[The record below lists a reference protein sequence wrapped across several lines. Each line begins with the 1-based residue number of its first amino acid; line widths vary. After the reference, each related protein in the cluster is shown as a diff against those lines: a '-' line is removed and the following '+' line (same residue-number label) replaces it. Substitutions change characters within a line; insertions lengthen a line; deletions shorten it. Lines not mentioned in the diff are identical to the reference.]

1 MKTLRWIVKFLPT
14 LLTALIL
21 AIIVWVSA
29 VSSADPNEEREYS
42 APIPITVLGLD
53 PDLVVT
59 GQYDDEVKVSIRA
72 PRSVQE
78 RLAANPDAI
87 HAYINLSGLKAGEHT
102 LEPQIAIDL
111 SPTRVTLVSPSEIT
125 LKLENILSKEVPV
138 EIRQNGALPIGYT
151 AGTPVLSQDSALV
164 IGPESQVL
172 KVEQVVASVD
182 LSNIITSISR
192 QVELKALD
200 ARGVIVSG
208 INLNPTQVNVEI
220 PITQLGGYR
229 NVFVKIVTTGQIAQG
244 FYLTGIMAD
253 PPNIT
258 IYSTDPELAANM
270 PAFIETTP
278 LNLNGAFE
286 SFEKDVSLNLPEGIV
301 VVGDQQVTIKV
312 NISAIQSSILLTG
325 IQVEISNLGQGL
337 KAALSPDRVDIY
349 VSGPLYLLDKLNAA
363 DIIVT
368 LDLANKT
375 PGTYQ
380 LIPTVTLADSAINLD
395 SILPASIEV
404 VISR

>member
-111 SPTRVTLVSPSEIT
+111 SPTRLTLVSPSEIT

-138 EIRQNGALPIGYT
+138 EIRETGALPIGYT

-200 ARGVIVSG
+200 ARGVIVTG

-380 LIPTVTLADSAINLD
+380 LIPTVTLADTAINLD

>member
-14 LLTALIL
+14 LFTALVL

-111 SPTRVTLVSPSEIT
+111 SPTRLTLVSPSEIT

-138 EIRQNGALPIGYT
+138 EIRENGALPIGYT

-208 INLNPTQVNVEI
+208 INLNPTQVTVDI

-380 LIPTVTLADSAINLD
+380 LIPTVTLADTAINLD

>member
-14 LLTALIL
+14 LLTALVL

-111 SPTRVTLVSPSEIT
+111 SPTRLTLVSPSEIT

>member
-14 LLTALIL
+14 LFTALIL
-21 AIIVWVSA
+21 AIFVWVSA
-29 VSSADPNEEREYS
+29 VSSTDPNEEREY
-42 APIPITVLGLD
+42 ATPVPVTVLGLD
-53 PDLVVT
+53 PDLVIT
-59 GQYDDEVKVSIRA
+59 GQLEDEVKVRIRA

-78 RLAANPDAI
+78 RLAANPDAV
-87 HAYINLSGLKAGEHT
+87 HAYINLSGLTAGEHT

-111 SPTRVTLVSPSEIT
+111 SPTRVTLVTPPEIT
-125 LKLENILSKEVPV
+125 LTLENILSKEVPV
-138 EIRQNGALPIGYT
+138 ELRLTGSLPIGYE
-151 AGTPVLSQDSALV
+151 AGEAVLSHDTAV
-164 IGPESQVL
+164 AIGPESQVL
-172 KVEQVVASVD
+172 KVERVVAGLD
-182 LSNIITSISR
+182 LNNVSTSISR

-208 INLNPTQVNVEI
+208 INLNPTQVTVEI
-220 PITQLGGYR
+220 PVTQLGGYR

-244 FYLTGIMAD
+244 FYLTGILAD
-253 PPNIT
+253 PPTIT

-278 LNLNGAFE
+278 LNLNGASE
-286 SFEKDVSLNLPEGIV
+286 SFQKDVNLNLPEGIV
-301 VVGDQQVTIKV
+301 VVGDQQVSIHV
-312 NISAIQSSILLTG
+312 SISAIQSSILLTG
-325 IQVEISNLGQGL
+325 IPVEISNLGQGL

-363 DIIVT
+363 DIIVM

-380 LIPTVTLADSAINLD
+380 LIPTVTLADTAINLD

-404 VISR
+404 VITR

>member
-1 MKTLRWIVKFLPT
+1 
-14 LLTALIL
+14 
-21 AIIVWVSA
+21 
-29 VSSADPNEEREYS
+29 
-42 APIPITVLGLD
+42 
-53 PDLVVT
+53 
-59 GQYDDEVKVSIRA
+59 
-72 PRSVQE
+72 
-78 RLAANPDAI
+78 
-87 HAYINLSGLKAGEHT
+87 
-102 LEPQIAIDL
+102 
-111 SPTRVTLVSPSEIT
+111 
-125 LKLENILSKEVPV
+125 
-138 EIRQNGALPIGYT
+138 
-151 AGTPVLSQDSALV
+151 
-164 IGPESQVL
+164 
-172 KVEQVVASVD
+172 
-182 LSNIITSISR
+182 
-192 QVELKALD
+192 VELKALD

-208 INLNPTQVNVEI
+208 INLNPTQVTVDI

-325 IQVEISNLGQGL
+325 IQVEISQPRTGLESSAFPRQGGYLRLWPTLSTGQ
-337 KAALSPDRVDIY
+337 
-349 VSGPLYLLDKLNAA
+349 LNAA

>member
-14 LLTALIL
+14 LFTALIL
-21 AIIVWVSA
+21 AIFVWVSA
-29 VSSADPNEEREYS
+29 VSSTDPNEEREY
-42 APIPITVLGLD
+42 ATPVPVTVLGLD
-53 PDLVVT
+53 PDLVIT
-59 GQYDDEVKVSIRA
+59 GQLEDEVKVRIRA

-78 RLAANPDAI
+78 RLAANPDAV
-87 HAYINLSGLKAGEHT
+87 HAYINLSGLTAGEHT

-111 SPTRVTLVSPSEIT
+111 SPTRVTLVTPPEIT
-125 LKLENILSKEVPV
+125 LTLENILSKEVPV
-138 EIRQNGALPIGYT
+138 ELRLTGSLPIGYE
-151 AGTPVLSQDSALV
+151 AGEAVLSHDTAV
-164 IGPESQVL
+164 AIGPESQVL
-172 KVEQVVASVD
+172 KVERVVAGLD
-182 LSNIITSISR
+182 LNNVSTSISR

-208 INLNPTQVNVEI
+208 INLNPTQVTVEI
-220 PITQLGGYR
+220 PVTQLGGYR

-244 FYLTGIMAD
+244 FYLTGILAD
-253 PPNIT
+253 PPTIT

-278 LNLNGAFE
+278 LNLNGASE
-286 SFEKDVSLNLPEGIV
+286 SFQKDVNLNLPEGIV
-301 VVGDQQVTIKV
+301 VVGDQQVSIHV
-312 NISAIQSSILLTG
+312 SISAIQSSILLTG
-325 IQVEISNLGQGL
+325 IPVEISNLGQGL
-337 KAALSPDRVDIY
+337 KATLSPDRVDIY

-363 DIIVT
+363 DIIVM

-380 LIPTVTLADSAINLD
+380 LIPTVTLADTAINLD

-404 VISR
+404 VITR

>member
-14 LLTALIL
+14 LFTALVL

-111 SPTRVTLVSPSEIT
+111 SPTRLTLVSPSEIT

-138 EIRQNGALPIGYT
+138 EIRENGALPIGYT

>member
-14 LLTALIL
+14 LFTALIL

-138 EIRQNGALPIGYT
+138 EIRENGALPIGYT

>member
-138 EIRQNGALPIGYT
+138 EIRENGALPIGYT

-208 INLNPTQVNVEI
+208 INLNPTQVTVDI

>member
-14 LLTALIL
+14 LFTALVL

-111 SPTRVTLVSPSEIT
+111 SPTRLTLVSPSEIT

-138 EIRQNGALPIGYT
+138 EIRETGALPIGYT

-208 INLNPTQVNVEI
+208 INLNPTQVTVDI

>member
-111 SPTRVTLVSPSEIT
+111 SPTRLTLVSPSEIT

-138 EIRQNGALPIGYT
+138 EIRETGALPIGYT

-200 ARGVIVSG
+200 ARGVIVTG
-208 INLNPTQVNVEI
+208 INLNPTQVTVDI

>member
-14 LLTALIL
+14 LATALVL

-29 VSSADPNEEREYS
+29 VSSADPNEEREY
-42 APIPITVLGLD
+42 AVPIPVTMLGLD
-53 PDLVVT
+53 PDLVIT
-59 GQYDDEVKVSIRA
+59 GQHDDQVKVSIRA
-72 PRSVQE
+72 PRSIQE
-78 RLAANPDAI
+78 RLAANPEAI
-87 HAYINLSGLKAGEHT
+87 HAFINLSGLKAGEHT
-102 LEPQIAIDL
+102 LEAQIAIDL
-111 SPTRVTLVSPSEIT
+111 SPTRVTQVSPAEIT
-125 LKLENILSKEVPV
+125 LTLENILSKELPV
-138 EIRQNGALPIGYT
+138 EISQTGSLPIGYET
-151 AGTPVLSQDSALV
+151 GTPVLSQDSALV
-164 IGPESQVL
+164 IGPESQVV
-172 KVEQVVASVD
+172 KVERVVASVD
-182 LSNIITSISR
+182 LNNVITSISR

-220 PITQLGGYR
+220 PVTQLGGYR

-244 FYLTGIMAD
+244 FYLTGILAD
-253 PPNIT
+253 PPTIT

-278 LNLNGAFE
+278 LNLNGALE
-286 SFEKDVSLNLPEGIV
+286 SFEEDVNLNLPEGIV
-301 VVGDQQVTIKV
+301 VVGDQQVTIRV
-312 NISAIQSSILLTG
+312 SISAIQSSILLTG
-325 IQVEISNLGQGL
+325 IPVEISNLGQGL

-349 VSGPLYLLDKLNAA
+349 LSGPLYLLDKLNAA

-404 VISR
+404 VITR

>member
-14 LLTALIL
+14 LFTALVL

-111 SPTRVTLVSPSEIT
+111 SPTRLTLVSPSEIT

-138 EIRQNGALPIGYT
+138 EIRENGALPIGYT

-200 ARGVIVSG
+200 ARGVIVTG
-208 INLNPTQVNVEI
+208 INLNPTQVTVDI

>member
-14 LLTALIL
+14 LFTALVL

-138 EIRQNGALPIGYT
+138 EIRENGALPIGYT

-200 ARGVIVSG
+200 ARGVIVTG
-208 INLNPTQVNVEI
+208 INLNPTQVTVDI

>member
-1 MKTLRWIVKFLPT
+1 LPT

-138 EIRQNGALPIGYT
+138 EIRENGALPIGYT

-200 ARGVIVSG
+200 ARGVIVTG

-229 NVFVKIVTTGQIAQG
+229 NVFVKIITTGQIAQG

>member
-111 SPTRVTLVSPSEIT
+111 SPTRLTLVSPSEIT

-200 ARGVIVSG
+200 ARGVIVTG
-208 INLNPTQVNVEI
+208 INLNPTQVTVDI

>member
-14 LLTALIL
+14 LFTALIL

-138 EIRQNGALPIGYT
+138 EIRENGALPIGYT

-208 INLNPTQVNVEI
+208 INLNPTQVTVDI

>member
-14 LLTALIL
+14 LFTALVL

-111 SPTRVTLVSPSEIT
+111 SPTRLTLVSPSEIT

-138 EIRQNGALPIGYT
+138 EIRENGALPIGYT

-208 INLNPTQVNVEI
+208 INLNPTQVTVDI

-325 IQVEISNLGQGL
+325 IQVEIINLGQGL

>member
-14 LLTALIL
+14 LFTALIL

-42 APIPITVLGLD
+42 APIPVTVLGLD
-53 PDLVVT
+53 PDLVIT
-59 GQYDDEVKVSIRA
+59 GQLEDEIKVSIRA
-72 PRSVQE
+72 PRSIQE
-78 RLAANPDAI
+78 RLATNPNAI
-87 HAYINLSGLKAGEHT
+87 HAFINLSGLKAGEHS
-102 LEPQIAIDL
+102 LEPQIAIDF
-111 SPTRVTLVSPSEIT
+111 SPTRVTAFSPSEIT
-125 LKLENILSKEVPV
+125 LKLENILSKEVPI
-138 EIRQNGALPIGYT
+138 EIRQTGGLPIGYE
-151 AGTPVLSQDSALV
+151 AGEIVLSQPTALI
-164 IGPESQVL
+164 IGPESQVV
-172 KVEQVVASVD
+172 KVERAVANID
-182 LSNIITSISR
+182 LSNVITTISR

-200 ARGVIVSG
+200 SRGVIVSG

-244 FYLTGIMAD
+244 FYLTGILAD
-253 PPNIT
+253 PPTIT

-270 PAFIETTP
+270 PAFIETIP
-278 LNLNGAFE
+278 LNLNGALE
-286 SFEKDVSLNLPEGIV
+286 SFQKEVSLNLPEGIV
-301 VVGDQQVTIKV
+301 VVGDQQVSIQV
-312 NISAIQSSILLTG
+312 SISAIQSSLLLTG
-325 IQVEISNLGQGL
+325 IPVEVVNLGQGL
-337 KAALSPDRVDIY
+337 NAALSPDRVDIY

-363 DIIVT
+363 DIIVR

-380 LIPTVTLADSAINLD
+380 LIPVVTLGDDAINLD

>member
-14 LLTALIL
+14 LFTALIL

-29 VSSADPNEEREYS
+29 VSSADPNEEREYA
-42 APIPITVLGLD
+42 APIPVTVLGLD
-53 PDLVVT
+53 PDLIIT
-59 GQYDDEVKVSIRA
+59 GQLDDEVKVIIRA

-78 RLAANPDAI
+78 RLATNPEAI
-87 HAYINLSGLKAGEHT
+87 HAFINLSGLKAGEHT

-111 SPTRVTLVSPSEIT
+111 SPTRVTLVSPAEIT

-138 EIRQNGALPIGYT
+138 EIRQTGALPIGYT
-151 AGTPVLSQDSALV
+151 AGTPVLSQASALV

-182 LSNIITSISR
+182 LSNIITSIAR

-200 ARGVIVSG
+200 ARGMIVGG
-208 INLNPTQVNVEI
+208 INLNPTQVTVDI

-244 FYLTGIMAD
+244 FYLTGILAD
-253 PPNIT
+253 PPTIT

-278 LNLNGAFE
+278 MNLNGAFE

-325 IQVEISNLGQGL
+325 IPVEISNLGQGL

>member
-14 LLTALIL
+14 LFTALVL

-138 EIRQNGALPIGYT
+138 EIRENGALPIGYT

-208 INLNPTQVNVEI
+208 INLNPTQVTVDI

>member
-14 LLTALIL
+14 LFTALVL

-111 SPTRVTLVSPSEIT
+111 SPTRLTLVSPSEIT

-138 EIRQNGALPIGYT
+138 EIRETGALPIGYT

-208 INLNPTQVNVEI
+208 INLNPTQVTVDI

-380 LIPTVTLADSAINLD
+380 LIPTVTLADTAINLD

>member
-1 MKTLRWIVKFLPT
+1 M
-14 LLTALIL
+14 
-21 AIIVWVSA
+21 
-29 VSSADPNEEREYS
+29 
-42 APIPITVLGLD
+42 
-53 PDLVVT
+53 
-59 GQYDDEVKVSIRA
+59 
-72 PRSVQE
+72 
-78 RLAANPDAI
+78 
-87 HAYINLSGLKAGEHT
+87 
-102 LEPQIAIDL
+102 
-111 SPTRVTLVSPSEIT
+111 
-125 LKLENILSKEVPV
+125 
-138 EIRQNGALPIGYT
+138 
-151 AGTPVLSQDSALV
+151 
-164 IGPESQVL
+164 
-172 KVEQVVASVD
+172 
-182 LSNIITSISR
+182 
-192 QVELKALD
+192 ELKALD

-208 INLNPTQVNVEI
+208 INLNPTQVTVDI

-325 IQVEISNLGQGL
+325 IQVEISQPRTGLESSAFPRQGGYLRLWPTLSTGQ
-337 KAALSPDRVDIY
+337 
-349 VSGPLYLLDKLNAA
+349 LNAA

>member
-1 MKTLRWIVKFLPT
+1 
-14 LLTALIL
+14 
-21 AIIVWVSA
+21 VWVSA

-138 EIRQNGALPIGYT
+138 EIRENGALPIGYT

-182 LSNIITSISR
+182 LSKSS
-192 QVELKALD
+192 
-200 ARGVIVSG
+200 
-208 INLNPTQVNVEI
+208 P
-220 PITQLGGYR
+220 
-229 NVFVKIVTTGQIAQG
+229 VF
-244 FYLTGIMAD
+244 
-253 PPNIT
+253 
-258 IYSTDPELAANM
+258 
-270 PAFIETTP
+270 
-278 LNLNGAFE
+278 
-286 SFEKDVSLNLPEGIV
+286 
-301 VVGDQQVTIKV
+301 
-312 NISAIQSSILLTG
+312 
-325 IQVEISNLGQGL
+325 
-337 KAALSPDRVDIY
+337 
-349 VSGPLYLLDKLNAA
+349 
-363 DIIVT
+363 
-368 LDLANKT
+368 
-375 PGTYQ
+375 
-380 LIPTVTLADSAINLD
+380 
-395 SILPASIEV
+395 PASGTE
-404 VISR
+404 SPGRARRDCLRDQP

>member
-14 LLTALIL
+14 LFTALVL

-29 VSSADPNEEREYS
+29 VSSTDPNEEREYS

-111 SPTRVTLVSPSEIT
+111 SPTRVTLVSPAEIT

-200 ARGVIVSG
+200 ARGVIVTG

>member
-14 LLTALIL
+14 LLTALVL

-111 SPTRVTLVSPSEIT
+111 SPTRLTLVSPSEIT

-278 LNLNGAFE
+278 MNLNGAFE

-325 IQVEISNLGQGL
+325 IPVEISNLGQGL

>member
-14 LLTALIL
+14 LFTALVL

-111 SPTRVTLVSPSEIT
+111 SPTRLTLVSPSEIT

-200 ARGVIVSG
+200 ARGVIVTG

>member
-1 MKTLRWIVKFLPT
+1 MKALRWIVKFLPT

-29 VSSADPNEEREYS
+29 VSSADPNEEREFE
-42 APIPITVLGLD
+42 APVPVTVLGLD
-53 PDLVVT
+53 PDLVIT
-59 GQYDDEVKVSIRA
+59 GQLDDEVKLNIRA

-78 RLAANPDAI
+78 RLSANPDAI
-87 HAYINLSGLKAGEHT
+87 HAFINLSGLKAGEHT

-111 SPTRVTLVSPSEIT
+111 SPTRVTLVTPSEIT
-125 LKLENILSKEVPV
+125 LKLENILSKEVPIEV
-138 EIRQNGALPIGYT
+138 RQTGGLPIGYE

-164 IGPESQVL
+164 IGPESQVV
-172 KVEQVVASVD
+172 KVENLVVSLD
-182 LSNIITSISR
+182 LSNVITSIDR
-192 QVELKALD
+192 QVDLKALD

-208 INLNPTQVNVEI
+208 INLNPSQVTVEI

-244 FYLTGIMAD
+244 FYLTGILAD
-253 PPNIT
+253 PPTIT

-278 LNLNGAFE
+278 VNLNGALE
-286 SFEKDVSLNLPEGIV
+286 SFQKDVNLNLPEGIV
-301 VVGDQQVTIKV
+301 VVGDQQVTIQV
-312 NISAIQSSILLTG
+312 SIAAIQSSILLTG
-325 IQVEISNLGQGL
+325 IPVEISNLGQGL

-349 VSGPLYLLDKLNAA
+349 VSGPLYLLDQLNAA
-363 DIIVT
+363 DIIVM

-380 LIPTVTLADSAINLD
+380 LIPTVTLANTAINLD

-404 VISR
+404 VITR

>member
-14 LLTALIL
+14 LATALVL

-29 VSSADPNEEREYS
+29 VSSADPNEEREY
-42 APIPITVLGLD
+42 AVPIPVTMLGLD
-53 PDLVVT
+53 PDLVIT
-59 GQYDDEVKVSIRA
+59 GQHDDQVKVSIRA
-72 PRSVQE
+72 PRSIQE
-78 RLAANPDAI
+78 RLAANPEAI
-87 HAYINLSGLKAGEHT
+87 HAFINLSGLKAGEHT
-102 LEPQIAIDL
+102 LEAQIAIDL
-111 SPTRVTLVSPSEIT
+111 SPTRVTQVSPAEIT
-125 LKLENILSKEVPV
+125 LTLENILSKELPV
-138 EIRQNGALPIGYT
+138 EISQTGSLPIGYET
-151 AGTPVLSQDSALV
+151 GTPVLSQDSALV
-164 IGPESQVL
+164 IGPESQVV
-172 KVEQVVASVD
+172 KVERVVASVD
-182 LSNIITSISR
+182 LNNVITSISR

-200 ARGVIVSG
+200 ARGVIVNG

-220 PITQLGGYR
+220 PVTQLGGYR

-244 FYLTGIMAD
+244 FYLTGILAD
-253 PPNIT
+253 PPTIT

-278 LNLNGAFE
+278 LNLNGALE
-286 SFEKDVSLNLPEGIV
+286 SFEEDVNLNLPEGIV
-301 VVGDQQVTIKV
+301 VVGDQQVTIRV
-312 NISAIQSSILLTG
+312 SISAIQSSILLTG
-325 IQVEISNLGQGL
+325 IPVEISNLGQGL

-349 VSGPLYLLDKLNAA
+349 LSGPLYLLDKLNAA

-404 VISR
+404 VITR

>member
-138 EIRQNGALPIGYT
+138 EIRENGALPIGYT

-200 ARGVIVSG
+200 ARGVIVTG
-208 INLNPTQVNVEI
+208 INLNPTQVTVDI

-380 LIPTVTLADSAINLD
+380 LIPTVTLADTAINLD

>member
-14 LLTALIL
+14 LFTALVL

-111 SPTRVTLVSPSEIT
+111 SPTRLTLVSPSEIT

-200 ARGVIVSG
+200 ARGVIVTG
-208 INLNPTQVNVEI
+208 INLNPTQVTVDI

>member
-14 LLTALIL
+14 LFTALVL

-138 EIRQNGALPIGYT
+138 EIRENGALPIGYT

>member
-111 SPTRVTLVSPSEIT
+111 SPTRLTLVSPSEIT
-125 LKLENILSKEVPV
+125 LKLENILSKKVPV

-244 FYLTGIMAD
+244 FYLTGILAD

>member
-14 LLTALIL
+14 LFTALVL